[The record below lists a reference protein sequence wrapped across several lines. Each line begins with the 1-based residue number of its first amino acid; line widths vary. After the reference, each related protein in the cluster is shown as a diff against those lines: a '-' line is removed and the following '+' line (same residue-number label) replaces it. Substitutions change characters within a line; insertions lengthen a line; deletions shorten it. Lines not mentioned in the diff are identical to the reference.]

1 MPTGTMI
8 RPAGEGDD
16 ALVQLQNMA
25 LVIAATTREMLA
37 VRQLALDNQSRLD
50 AARDYIRGIN
60 QRLRVVEQ
68 RTQAGP
74 LTEEQAREIHH
85 RVNRIAQELTRRDP
99 AQKHHP
105 GRLRGAAPLEGGY
118 QLQYY
123 SLVGLRSGF
132 ELPR

>member
-16 ALVQLQNMA
+16 ALVQRRDM
-25 LVIAATTREMLA
+25 
-37 VRQLALDNQSRLD
+37 ALDNQSRLD
-50 AARDYIRGIN
+50 ATRDYVRGIN

-68 RTQAGP
+68 RTRAGP
-74 LTEEQAREIHH
+74 LTEEQARKIQH
-85 RVNRIAQELTRRDP
+85 RINLIAQELTCRDP

-105 GRLRGAAPLEGGY
+105 GRLRGAAPLDGGY
-118 QLQYY
+118 QLQGH
-123 SLVGLRSGF
+123 SLVGLRSGL